1 MRWLLLLPLFSIAN
15 MIEAGIKQGNDIT
28 IVIDTIAAK
37 KPVTQWLLSIPRS
50 PSLLSMTLAA
60 VCRTDLEPIAATI
73 FKESEICATLA
84 SQQCEVWDP
93 EAERLIAN
101 TYSSGISQLIHLQRA
116 LMIAA
121 LDLELA
127 AALNPA

>member
-1 MRWLLLLPLFSIAN
+1 MPFAS
-15 MIEAGIKQGNDIT
+15 
-28 IVIDTIAAK
+28 
-37 KPVTQWLLSIPRS
+37 
-50 PSLLSMTLAA
+50 

-84 SQQCEVWDP
+84 SQQCCTWDP
-93 EAERLIAN
+93 EAEQLIAN
-101 TYSSGISQLIHLQRA
+101 TYSSGLSQLIHLQRA

-121 LDLELA
+121 LDLEVA

>member
-1 MRWLLLLPLFSIAN
+1 MPFAS
-15 MIEAGIKQGNDIT
+15 
-28 IVIDTIAAK
+28 
-37 KPVTQWLLSIPRS
+37 
-50 PSLLSMTLAA
+50 
-60 VCRTDLEPIAATI
+60 VCFQDLEPISATI
-73 FKESEICATLA
+73 AKESIICATVA
-84 SQQCEVWDP
+84 SQQLETWEEDS
-93 EAERLIAN
+93 ERLVAF